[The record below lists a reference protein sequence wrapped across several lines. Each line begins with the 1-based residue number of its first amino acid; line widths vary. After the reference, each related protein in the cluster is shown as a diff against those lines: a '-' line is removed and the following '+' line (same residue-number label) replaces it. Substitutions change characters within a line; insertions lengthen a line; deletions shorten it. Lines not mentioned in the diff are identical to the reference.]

1 MFPVE
6 ISILVFSPFRI
17 VGRRTADADNN
28 RTTRNGQCAGR
39 RIESVRLH
47 PFVNHAMRW
56 ASAVDTDPLLS
67 NAVTRASA
75 KIFKG
80 LGNREPDL
88 LTVFV
93 SAHHAARFEELSRML
108 LREFESSYL
117 FGCCAAGVIGGGQ
130 EVEDRPALSLTGAIL
145 PGVRMKGV
153 HLDAAQ
159 VPPVYA
165 GQRVWEDT
173 LHLTASQQPSFLIL
187 ADPFS
192 FETET
197 FVKGLDRVY
206 PSAPKIG
213 GLAGGARQV
222 GGSALYLGNEVHRS
236 GSICL
241 ALTGNVQVDTIVA
254 QGCRPVGD
262 PMFVTGAHE
271 NLIRELDGRTPRD
284 VLAGL
289 FEGLSTADRDLFSQ
303 SLFLGLAMRADVNQY
318 VPGDFL
324 IRNILGMDPQSGAL
338 WVNAHVPANSVV
350 QFHLRDAS
358 ASAYDLERALT
369 QYRTTTLSG
378 EPAGTLLFSCAGR
391 GYGLYGQDD
400 HDSNAFRRLV
410 ADVPIGGFFGN
421 GEIGP
426 VQNATYL
433 HGYTSAFAVFSE
445 RK

>member
-1 MFPVE
+1 
-6 ISILVFSPFRI
+6 
-17 VGRRTADADNN
+17 
-28 RTTRNGQCAGR
+28 
-39 RIESVRLH
+39 
-47 PFVNHAMRW
+47 MRW
-56 ASAVDTDPLLS
+56 ASAIDTDVVLS
-67 NAVTRASA
+67 TAVTQAAA
-75 KIFKG
+75 KVFKG

-93 SAHHAARFEELSRML
+93 SAHHTARFEELSLML

-117 FGCCAAGVIGGGQ
+117 FGCCAVGVIGGGK
-130 EVEDRPALSLTGAIL
+130 EIEDRPSLALTGAVL

-159 VPPVYA
+159 VPPVYSE
-165 GQRVWEDT
+165 QRVWEDT

-213 GLAGGARQV
+213 GLASGAKQV
-222 GGSALYLGNEVHRS
+222 GGTALYLGNEVHRS
-236 GSICL
+236 GAIAL
-241 ALTGNVQVDTIVA
+241 ALTGNVQIDTVVA
-254 QGCRPVGD
+254 QGCRPIGD
-262 PMFVTGAHE
+262 PMFVTIAHE
-271 NLIRELDGRTPRD
+271 NLIREIDGHAPRD
-284 VLAGL
+284 VLASL
-289 FEGLSTADRDLFSQ
+289 FEQLTPTDRDLFSQ
-303 SLFLGLAMRADVNQY
+303 SLFLGLAMRADANQY

-338 WVNAHVPANSVV
+338 WVSAQVPPNSVV

-369 QYRTTTLSG
+369 HYRNSTLSG
-378 EPAGTLLFSCAGR
+378 PSSGALLFSCAGR
-391 GYGLYGQDD
+391 GYGLYGQGD
-400 HDSNAFRRLV
+400 HDSNAFRRLI

-426 VQNATYL
+426 VQNSTYL

>member
-1 MFPVE
+1 M
-6 ISILVFSPFRI
+6 
-17 VGRRTADADNN
+17 T
-28 RTTRNGQCAGR
+28 
-39 RIESVRLH
+39 
-47 PFVNHAMRW
+47 MRW
-56 ASAVDTDPLLS
+56 ASAIDTDVVLS
-67 NAVTRASA
+67 TAVTHAAA
-75 KIFKG
+75 KVFAG
-80 LGNREPDL
+80 LGNQEPDL

-93 SAHHAARFEELSRML
+93 SAHHAGRFEELTGL
-108 LREFESSYL
+108 LLKEFESAFL
-117 FGCCAAGVIGGGQ
+117 FGCCAIGVIGGGK
-130 EVEDRPALSLTGAIL
+130 EVEDRPCVSLTGAVL

-159 VPPVYA
+159 VPPLYA
-165 GQRVWEDT
+165 EQRVWEDT
-173 LHLTASQQPSFLIL
+173 MHLTASQQPSFLIL

-197 FVKGLDRVY
+197 FVRGLDRVY
-206 PSAPKIG
+206 PSAPKVG
-213 GLAGGARQV
+213 GLASGARQV
-222 GGSALYLGNEVHRS
+222 GGTALYLGNEIHRS
-236 GSICL
+236 GAIVL
-241 ALTGNVQVDTIVA
+241 ALTGNVQIDTVVA

-262 PMFVTGAHE
+262 PMFVTVAHE
-271 NLIRELDGRTPRD
+271 NLIRELDGHAPRD
-284 VLAGL
+284 VLAQL
-289 FEGLSTADRDLFSQ
+289 FEQLPLADRELFSQ
-303 SLFLGLAMRADVNQY
+303 SLFLGLAMRPDATQY

-369 QYRTTTLSG
+369 HYRRSTLSAASSG
-378 EPAGTLLFSCAGR
+378 ALLFSCAGR
-391 GYGLYGQDD
+391 GYGLYGQSD
-400 HDSNAFRRLV
+400 HDSNAFRRLI

-426 VQNATYL
+426 VHNATYL